1 MRYEKRAER
10 AALLG
15 VLVSSTMLKK
25 VLFWGLGF
33 SCLFAPSALQAQ
45 ITVDPNAGSAYR
57 PDIVAAPNGVPS
69 IDIVT
74 PNGKGLSHN
83 KYDDFNIGN
92 AGVIWNNH
100 AQEVGQSQLGGI
112 MPGNPHLRVTGSAK
126 VILNEVTSSKRSA
139 LHGPG
144 EVFGRPADV
153 IIANPNGIS
162 CDGCGFINTPHAT
175 LTTGV
180 PEIDASGFLKGFE
193 VRGGDIT
200 FGAKGANFF
209 SGQGAVDI
217 VDIVSRTVHFEG
229 AVAGKEIGVTA
240 GTGHFDYASRE
251 MKELTDITGKP
262 EYAIDGSALGA
273 LQADR
278 IKLVAT
284 EKGVGVRMRHDM
296 AANAGQL
303 HLSADGKISL
313 KNVFGHGGVVLKS
326 KSQSVLA
333 KHITSK
339 KHIDIAAHKDVTLE
353 MVGADG
359 HLKIE
364 AQDGLLSISGK
375 ATSGGNMELSSRQT
389 LQVSGLGSGA
399 DMALEAGGDLKLE
412 GIVLAQGN
420 LKAHAGGDIQ
430 AHFLAGG
437 VDMAATGA
445 SGVVVLGTQGDVDL
459 QSSQGAIVAESVYG
473 AGDITLVSHNGLS
486 VSETILSHQN
496 VAIQAQPETN
506 APVHFG
512 QLLAHG
518 KVNIGGGAVDF
529 SSLMTGEKAVLKVG
543 SLDAGTLMTGVVSTG
558 DSGDLILDEKG
569 FLLIT
574 AKEGVKVGQIA
585 SGGNIEIF
593 AGNDIYYDQVIGYG
607 TATLTSVSGGISVE
621 NVLSAKG
628 DVRLTAPTLDLS
640 NNRSHIY
647 TPQTLYLIADHIDV
661 SGSELTYGGL
671 DFNSTNALEIHNA
684 RLQAVTDEGGTGDIL
699 FVAPGV
705 MVDEGSSVLAARD
718 FVIKTGEL
726 GNSGQLAAG
735 QDLVF
740 SVTGNVTNSKTGLI
754 YVKGNGALQ
763 VDGDFLND
771 FGAIMAEGDL
781 FFTNAAGSGKSLSL
795 VNKAG
800 FIQAGGNLN
809 IQTNTLKNEADSTP
823 VITEKTEYSDIS
835 FQRPKDSDQLSDG
848 MLYQD
853 GPNLWGK
860 GHEHQSH
867 TGPFDGHVRIF
878 LDVPLWS
885 SKEET
890 YGTAISSNG
899 TVYKAF
905 TWEFKPVYDQKFV
918 KRYRWNGDRWGGW
931 FGNSNWSHM
940 TEKTVTQGFSHK
952 PTVQGMIQSHGN
964 LIINADN
971 IDNHYSTMR
980 AGGNADIH
988 ANVLTNLGAT
998 AYKKTYL
1005 GCQAYT
1011 DSCYGYKADGS
1022 RDVSLD
1028 IANGKDRQIGSE
1040 ALESVP
1046 GLVQAGGTLNLV
1058 VDQLNNTA
1066 AEGSITG
1073 DAHFEAKTVEG
1084 NPLEDLSGLTGAGA
1098 LFTPK
1103 VDLNNAGE
1111 LSEGLPLPKPQSGGV
1126 GGTLPNQNFLY
1137 ETRAEFLDVGKFYG
1151 SAYYLNRIGYNPD
1164 REIFFL
1170 GDAYFEKELI
1180 EKQMRDLVGQ
1190 GLGKG
1195 SFIPGSD
1202 AIEQVKT
1209 LLDVGAE
1216 YAKAHNLPFGEALSE
1231 EQLASLE
1238 APMVIYVHQQVKGMD
1253 VYAPVLY
1260 IPEKDRSSFV
1270 SAGALIMGDDVNITS
1285 QNTSNSTI
1293 TNSGRIAANHQLHVH
1308 GGDILSQGGH
1318 FAAGGDAVL
1327 VAEKNIRLDAGR
1339 TTVDGVETVLNTE
1352 ALSAGG
1358 NVSVIAKQDI
1368 TASGVGITTGG
1379 DLAMA
1384 TEQGNLTIGSAET
1397 HYHDEQGDATMH
1409 HKSEVNSGGSTT
1421 LASGKDLNILGSD
1434 VQTKDNLSL
1443 QAEGNVS
1450 IDATRNSMDNHTRDG
1465 QTSHVTLHNG
1475 SHLSSGKD
1483 TTVISG
1489 QDIHMAASDIDAKG
1503 NVGLGAKGEIT
1514 IGVRNDEM
1522 EYHLRAKN
1530 TKVDMQASHA
1540 VGSSIKSGGD
1550 TTVIAGQDGKAH
1562 DLTITGSSIAAE
1574 GKVGLKASNDI
1585 LITNAED
1592 SLHYEM
1598 SYHKEGG
1605 VFSSSKS
1612 EHNKVDA
1619 TEVSGS
1625 LITGGKGIT
1634 IDSGNN
1640 TEVVASTLVAGKAEE
1655 TSREKAP
1662 GEQKQADITI
1672 HSGGKIVIK
1681 GAQEHL
1687 DQQAQSSSSGF
1698 LHEESSDTSQSH
1710 STTVSSILGATGN
1723 IVLDAQ
1729 GEAKIS
1735 ASHLL
1740 SGQDIN
1746 VSGESVTIDGM
1757 TDHHKSHSETH
1768 ETGFGVGSGKGF
1780 VSIYGSEGKTEN
1792 EESFEHQGSSLNA
1805 DGTINITA
1813 KKKDVT
1819 IVGSDLAGEN
1829 INLSAAHDVNVL
1841 VGHNSHKSNSQE
1853 EREGF
1858 GFQFEKSKSGASVGV
1873 GIASAKD
1880 TGDQW
1885 ETTSTQSHITAR
1897 QDVQITADNDVN
1909 LQATNVT
1916 ADRDVNIDAGNN
1928 ITLSESH
1935 DTSNAKEKHEKSF
1948 AGVTASADIGV
1959 LGTVQGL
1966 KDAADHMNNKDGNNT
1981 VLNGILTGMKISHLY
1996 SKGKTFVN
2004 WLTGN
2009 TGEKGNI
2016 TKGLSSPL
2024 GGLGGSTKDALANM
2038 AGASGSVTVGFKTEK
2053 TEASSQVSTAVTD
2066 SIEGGRA
2073 VNMQAHKGSIHGVG
2087 ADIIAGTNP
2096 IYVLENDAQSG
2107 KITMEAGKDIT
2118 FESAQNTQS
2127 TQNSSES
2134 SSMSVGTG
2142 YGTGGAGATGSASF
2156 SQGEGSSEEVQHK
2169 NSHIIGSGTVHT
2181 TSGANTILAGAV
2193 VSGERV
2199 EMEVGGSF
2207 AITGRSDTGQT
2218 SSKQNSVSV
2227 GFGAGQTGGGGSM
2240 SASFQKDK
2248 SSSDYH
2254 SVVEQSGIKAGDGG
2268 FKINVKDKTTLTGG
2282 LISSIASADKN
2293 SLTTG
2298 SISTSDISNSAH
2310 AKASSHGFSISGND
2324 TIKNIAKNVLNH
2336 GKAKDGAEGETKSAI
2351 SDGTIILTDT
2361 TGQGAMGQDA
2371 GQIIGSLNRNTAAAH
2386 QAVGQLN
2393 VAPLEDILRNRLG
2406 IRNKWVDE
2414 WFDIWDGV
2422 RKMAFYVDHPV
2433 GEVAHDENGNVL
2445 YLTDEN
2451 GEYIKGSDGKYI
2463 TLYHFL
2469 KPEEEKHLQKGPN
2482 GAVYMFYNGIFNS
2495 PDEAAGNA
2503 VQLAVNK
2510 NGPLYFTYF
2519 PQADDVL
2526 VELGVAVYQKFWEGN
2541 TWGLSNSTKKFQD
2554 FIYRYG
2560 NDNAIVSAHSRG
2572 SLTVGNGM
2580 RDFEKHGIH
2589 GIAEKTDIYLFGP
2602 ADNSQSIANALYYVS
2617 DGKKD
2622 HIYLQ
2627 NHIFDP
2633 IGTEIGH
2640 NPPTAYKVPL
2650 KFPYVLF
2657 PPAIPMKE
2665 QVGAL
2670 RGFKPSTHNCYA
2682 DAGDACE
2689 RNYGT
2694 NHNAKIYAPRA
2705 ILDNLGLG
2713 YLWRKK

>member
-25 VLFWGLGF
+25 VLFGGLGF
-33 SCLFAPSALQAQ
+33 SCLLAPSALQAQ
-45 ITVDPNAGSAYR
+45 IAVDPNANAAHR

-83 KYDDFNIGN
+83 KYYDFNIGN
-92 AGVIWNNH
+92 PGVIWNNH

-112 MPGNPHLRVTGSAK
+112 MPGNPHLRFTGSAK

-144 EVFGRPADV
+144 EVFGSPADV

-200 FGAKGANFF
+200 LGTKGANFF
-209 SGQGAVDI
+209 SGKGAVDI

-229 AVAGKEIGVTA
+229 AVAGREIGVTA

-273 LQADR
+273 LQADQ

-353 MVGADG
+353 TVGADG

-364 AQDGLLSISGK
+364 AQDGLLSIAGK

-399 DMALEAGGDLKLE
+399 DMALESGRDLKLE

-445 SGVVVLGTQGDVDL
+445 AGVVVLGTQGDVDL

-486 VSETILSHQN
+486 VSQTILSHQN
-496 VAIQAQPETN
+496 VAIQAQPATN

-512 QLLAHG
+512 QLLAYG
-518 KVNIGGGAVDF
+518 KANIEGGAVDF
-529 SSLMTGEKAVLKVG
+529 SSLMTGEEAVLKVG

-558 DSGDLILDEKG
+558 GSGDLVLDEKG

-574 AKEGVKVGQIA
+574 AKEGAKVGQIA
-585 SGGNIEIF
+585 SGGNVEIF

-607 TATLTSVSGGISVE
+607 NATLTSVSGEISVE
-621 NVLSAKG
+621 NVLSAEG
-628 DVRLTAPTLDLS
+628 DMRLTANTLDLS

-661 SGSELTYGGL
+661 SESELAYGGL
-671 DFNSTNALEIHNA
+671 DFQSTNALEIHHA
-684 RLQAVTDEGGTGDIL
+684 RLHAVTDQGGTGDIL
-699 FVAPGV
+699 FVAPSV
-705 MVDEGSSVLAARD
+705 MVDQVTSVLAARD

-726 GNSGQLAAG
+726 HNSGQLAAG
-735 QDLVF
+735 QNLVF
-740 SVTGNVTNSKTGLI
+740 SVTGDVTNSKTGLI

-763 VDGDFLND
+763 VDGALLND
-771 FGAIMAEGDL
+771 AGAVMAEGDL
-781 FFTNAAGSGKSLSL
+781 SFTNAAGTGKSLSL

-800 FIQAGGNLN
+800 LIQGGGNLL
-809 IQTNTLKNEADSTP
+809 IQTKTLQNEADSTP
-823 VITEKTEYSDIS
+823 VITEKKEYSDIS
-835 FQRPKDSDQLSDG
+835 FEKPDKYNFLDG
-848 MLYQD
+848 RDLYHD
-853 GPNLWGK
+853 TRSNSWGK
-860 GHEHQSH
+860 GKLSKW
-867 TGPFDGHVRIF
+867 PALKDKKNFIF
-878 LDVPLWS
+878 EQQVWA
-885 SKEET
+885 SKEEI
-890 YGTAISSNG
+890 YGTAISSDG

-905 TWEFKPVYDQKFV
+905 TWEYNDNRKGIEQYS
-918 KRYRWNGDRWGGW
+918 WNGSRQKGGW
-931 FGNSNWSHM
+931 LGSINENWSHM

-952 PTVQGMIQSHGN
+952 PTVQGVIQSSGN
-964 LIINADN
+964 LIINADT
-971 IDNHYSTMR
+971 IDNHYSSMR

-998 AYKKTYL
+998 AYKNTYL
-1005 GCQAYT
+1005 GCQANT

-1073 DAHFEAKTVEG
+1073 DAHFKAQAVEG
-1084 NPLEDLSGLTGAGA
+1084 NPLESLSGLTGAGA

-1111 LSEGLPLPKPQSGGV
+1111 LAEGLPLPKPQSGGV
-1126 GGTLPNQNFLY
+1126 GGTLPNQNFIY

-1202 AIEQVKT
+1202 AIEQVKS
-1209 LLDVGAE
+1209 LLDVGAD

-1238 APMVIYVHQQVKGMD
+1238 APMVIYVRQQVKGMD

-1270 SAGALIMGDDVNITS
+1270 SAGALIMGNDVNITS
-1285 QNTSNSTI
+1285 QNTSTSTI
-1293 TNSGRIAANHQLHVH
+1293 INSGRIAANHQLHVH

-1327 VAEKNIRLDAGR
+1327 LAEKNIRLDAGR

-1358 NVSVIAKQDI
+1358 NATVIAKQDI
-1368 TASGVGITTGG
+1368 TASGVKVTTGD
-1379 DLAMA
+1379 DLAMV
-1384 TEQGNLTIGSAET
+1384 TEEGNLTIGAAET
-1397 HYHDEQGDATMH
+1397 HHHSEHSDATMH
-1409 HKSEVNSGGSTT
+1409 QQSEVNSGGSTT
-1421 LASGKDLNILGSD
+1421 LVSGKDLNILGSE
-1434 VQTKDNLSL
+1434 VQAQDNLFL
-1443 QAEGNVS
+1443 QAKENVS
-1450 IDATRNSMDNHTRDG
+1450 IDATRNSANSQRGD
-1465 QTSHVTLHNG
+1465 QTSHVAVHNG

-1483 TTVISG
+1483 TTVLSG
-1489 QDIHMAASDIDAKG
+1489 KDIHFSASDMDVKG
-1503 NVGLGAKGEIT
+1503 NVALGAQGDIT
-1514 IGVRNDEM
+1514 IDTKSDEM
-1522 EYHLRAKN
+1522 EYHLQNKN
-1530 TKVDMQASHA
+1530 LKVDMQASRA
-1540 VGSSIKSGGD
+1540 VGSSINTGGD
-1550 TTVIAGQDGKAH
+1550 ITAIAGQDGKPH
-1562 DLTITGSSIAAE
+1562 DLTITGSSVTAD
-1574 GKVGLKASNDI
+1574 GKVGLKASHDI
-1585 LITNAED
+1585 LINNAEN
-1592 SLHYEM
+1592 SLQYEM

-1605 VFSSSKS
+1605 AFSSSKS
-1612 EHNKVDA
+1612 QHNKTDA
-1619 TEVSGS
+1619 TQVSGS
-1625 LITGGKGIT
+1625 LISGGKGVA

-1640 TEVVASTLVAGKAEE
+1640 TKVVASILTAGKIGE
-1655 TSREKAP
+1655 TSGAKTPEDQAK
-1662 GEQKQADITI
+1662 ADITI
-1672 HSGGKIVIK
+1672 HSGGNILIK
-1681 GAQEHL
+1681 GAQEKY
-1687 DQQAQSSSSGF
+1687 DQQAQSSESGF
-1698 LHEESSDTSQSH
+1698 LSSKSSDTSQSH
-1710 STTVSSILGATGN
+1710 TTTVSSILGATGN
-1723 IVLDAQ
+1723 IITQSDK
-1729 GEAKIS
+1729 ETTIT
-1735 ASHLL
+1735 ASHMIANEDIHMA
-1740 SGQDIN
+1740 GQ
-1746 VSGESVTIDGM
+1746 SVTIDGM
-1757 TDHHKSHSETH
+1757 TDHHSSHSETH

-1780 VSIYGSEGKTEN
+1780 VSIYGSEGKVQN
-1792 EESFEHQGSSLNA
+1792 EESFEHQGSSLN
-1805 DGTINITA
+1805 GKNITITA
-1813 KKKDVT
+1813 EKEDVNV
-1819 IVGSDLAGEN
+1819 VGSDFTAEEN
-1829 INLSAAHDVNVL
+1829 INVSAVHNVNVL
-1841 VGHNSHKSNSQE
+1841 PGHNSYSTSSKE
-1853 EREGF
+1853 ERTGF

-1873 GIASAKD
+1873 GVESNKD

-1885 ETTSTQSHITAR
+1885 EKTNTPSNFHVGNDANFN
-1897 QDVQITADNDVN
+1897 AGNDVN
-1909 LQATNVT
+1909 FQAANVS
-1916 ADRDVNIDAGNN
+1916 ANRDVNIDAGNN
-1928 ITLSESH
+1928 ITLSESY
-1935 DTSNAKEKHEKSF
+1935 DTSNAQEKHEKFF
-1948 AGVTASADIGV
+1948 AGVTTSVDIGV

-1966 KDAADHMNNKDGNNT
+1966 KDSADRMNNKDGNNT
-1981 VLNGILTGMKISHLY
+1981 VMNGLLTGMKINHLFT
-1996 SKGKTFVN
+1996 KGREFVD
-2004 WLTGN
+2004 WLSGN
-2009 TGEKGNI
+2009 TGERGNI
-2016 TKGLSSPL
+2016 TKGLSSGL
-2024 GGLGGSTKDALANM
+2024 GSMGGSTKDVLANM
-2038 AGASGSVTVGFKTEK
+2038 SGASGSVSVGFKSQK
-2053 TEASSQVSTAVTD
+2053 AEASSQDSTAVTTT
-2066 SIEGGRA
+2066 IEGGRSI
-2073 VNMQAHKGSIHGVG
+2073 NMHANKGSIHGIG

-2107 KITMEAGKDIT
+2107 NITMEAGKDII

-2134 SSMSVGTG
+2134 ASMSVGTG

-2169 NSHIIGSGTVHT
+2169 NSHIIGTGTVHT
-2181 TSGANTILAGAV
+2181 TSGANTTLAGAV

-2199 EMEVGGSF
+2199 EMEVGGDF
-2207 AITGRSDTGQT
+2207 AITSRSDTGQT

-2268 FKINVKDKTTLTGG
+2268 FNIIVKDKTTLTGG
-2282 LISSIASADKN
+2282 IIESTAPADKN

-2298 SISTSDISNSAH
+2298 SISTSDIANSAH
-2310 AKASSHGFSISGND
+2310 ATASSHGFSLSGND
-2324 TIKNIAKNVLNH
+2324 TIKNITKNVLNH
-2336 GKAKDGAEGETKSAI
+2336 GKAKDSEEGYTKSAI
-2351 SDGTIILTDT
+2351 SDGTIILT
-2361 TGQGAMGQDA
+2361 GESNQRAMGQDA
-2371 GQIIGSLNRNTAAAH
+2371 GQIIGSLNRNTATAH
-2386 QAVGQLN
+2386 QAV
-2393 VAPLEDILRNRLG
+2393 APIDATPLEGAVHNRLDM
-2406 IRNKWVDE
+2406 INDLSDE
-2414 WFDIWDGV
+2414 GFGYWD
-2422 RKMAFYVDHPV
+2422 KIYKIAYATKHPE

-2445 YLTDEN
+2445 YATDKN
-2451 GEYIKGSDGKYI
+2451 GNYIKDS
-2463 TLYHFL
+2463 
-2469 KPEEEKHLQKGPN
+2469 
-2482 GAVYMFYNGIFNS
+2482 
-2495 PDEAAGNA
+2495 
-2503 VQLAVNK
+2503 
-2510 NGPLYFTYF
+2510 
-2519 PQADDVL
+2519 
-2526 VELGVAVYQKFWEGN
+2526 
-2541 TWGLSNSTKKFQD
+2541 
-2554 FIYRYG
+2554 YG
-2560 NDNAIVSAHSRG
+2560 R
-2572 SLTVGNGM
+2572 
-2580 RDFEKHGIH
+2580 
-2589 GIAEKTDIYLFGP
+2589 
-2602 ADNSQSIANALYYVS
+2602 
-2617 DGKKD
+2617 
-2622 HIYLQ
+2622 
-2627 NHIFDP
+2627 
-2633 IGTEIGH
+2633 
-2640 NPPTAYKVPL
+2640 
-2650 KFPYVLF
+2650 
-2657 PPAIPMKE
+2657 
-2665 QVGAL
+2665 
-2670 RGFKPSTHNCYA
+2670 
-2682 DAGDACE
+2682 
-2689 RNYGT
+2689 
-2694 NHNAKIYAPRA
+2694 
-2705 ILDNLGLG
+2705 
-2713 YLWRKK
+2713 

>member
-1 MRYEKRAER
+1 MRYEKRAKR

-25 VLFWGLGF
+25 VLFGGLGF
-33 SCLFAPSALQAQ
+33 SCLLAPSALQAQ
-45 ITVDPNAGSAYR
+45 ITVDPNANAAHR

-83 KYDDFNIGN
+83 KYNDFNIGN
-92 AGVIWNNH
+92 PGVIWNNH

-112 MPGNPHLRVTGSAK
+112 MPGNPHLRFTGSAK

-144 EVFGRPADV
+144 EVFGSPADV

-229 AVAGKEIGVTA
+229 AVAGREIGVTA

-273 LQADR
+273 LQADQ

-326 KSQSVLA
+326 KSQSILA

-353 MVGADG
+353 TVGADG

-364 AQDGLLSISGK
+364 AQDGLLSIAGK

-389 LQVSGLGSGA
+389 LQVSGLGAGA
-399 DMALEAGGDLKLE
+399 DMALESGGNLKLE

-445 SGVVVLGTQGDVDL
+445 AGVVVLGTQGDVDL

-486 VSETILSHQN
+486 VSQTILSHQN
-496 VAIQAQPETN
+496 VAIQAQPATN

-512 QLLAHG
+512 QLLAYG
-518 KVNIGGGAVDF
+518 KANIEGGAVDF
-529 SSLMTGEKAVLKVG
+529 SSLMTGEEAVLKVG

-558 DSGDLILDEKG
+558 GSGDLVLDEKG

-574 AKEGVKVGQIA
+574 AKEGMNVGQIA

-593 AGNDIYYDQVIGYG
+593 AGNDIYYDQVMSYG
-607 TATLTSVSGGISVE
+607 SATLTSVSGEISVE
-621 NVLSAKG
+621 NVLSAEG
-628 DVRLTAPTLDLS
+628 DVRLTANTLDLS

-661 SGSELTYGGL
+661 SDSKLTYGGL
-671 DFNSTNALEIHNA
+671 DFQSTNALDIHNA
-684 RLQAVTDEGGTGDIL
+684 RLQAVRDGGGTGDIL
-699 FVAPGV
+699 FIAPSV
-705 MVDEGSSVLAARD
+705 MVDETTSVLAARD

-726 GNSGQLAAG
+726 GNSGQLASG

-740 SVTGNVTNSKTGLI
+740 SVTGNVTNNKTGLI

-763 VDGDFLND
+763 VDGALLND
-771 FGAIMAEGDL
+771 FGTIMAEGDL
-781 FFTNAAGSGKSLSL
+781 SFTNAAGSGKSLSL

-835 FQRPKDSDQLSDG
+835 FQKPDKYNFLDG
-848 MLYQD
+848 RDLYHD
-853 GPNLWGK
+853 TRSNSWGK
-860 GHEHQSH
+860 GKLSKWPA
-867 TGPFDGHVRIF
+867 GKKKKNFIF
-878 LDVPLWS
+878 EQQVWA
-885 SKEET
+885 SKEEI
-890 YGTAISSNG
+890 YGTAISSDG

-905 TWEFKPVYDQKFV
+905 TWEYNDNRKGIEQYS
-918 KRYRWNGDRWGGW
+918 WNGSRQKGGW
-931 FGNSNWSHM
+931 LGAINENWSHM

-952 PTVQGMIQSHGN
+952 PTVSGVIQSSGN
-964 LIINADN
+964 LIINADT
-971 IDNHYSTMR
+971 IDNHYSSMR

-988 ANVLTNLGAT
+988 ANVLTNLGVT
-998 AYKKTYL
+998 AYKNIYL

-1073 DAHFEAKTVEG
+1073 DAHFKAQAVEG
-1084 NPLEDLSGLTGAGA
+1084 NPLESLSGLTGVDA

-1103 VDLNNAGE
+1103 VDLNNTGE

-1126 GGTLPNQNFLY
+1126 GGTLPNQNFIY

-1238 APMVIYVHQQVKGMD
+1238 APMVIYVRQQVKGMD

-1260 IPEKDRSSFV
+1260 IPEKDRASFV

-1358 NVSVIAKQDI
+1358 NATVIAKQDI

-1421 LASGKDLNILGSD
+1421 LSSGKDLNILGSD
-1434 VQTKDNLSL
+1434 VQAKDKLLL

-1450 IDATRNSMDNHTRDG
+1450 IDATRNSMDNQNG
-1465 QTSHVTLHNG
+1465 SETSHVALHNG
-1475 SHLSSGKD
+1475 SHLSSGKE
-1483 TTVISG
+1483 TTVLSG
-1489 QDIHMAASDIDAKG
+1489 KDIHMAASDIDAKG
-1503 NVGLGAKGEIT
+1503 NVALGAQGEVT
-1514 IGVRNDEM
+1514 IGVRNDEV
-1522 EYHLRAKN
+1522 EYHLRTKN

-1550 TTVIAGQDGKAH
+1550 TTV
-1562 DLTITGSSIAAE
+1562 
-1574 GKVGLKASNDI
+1574 
-1585 LITNAED
+1585 
-1592 SLHYEM
+1592 
-1598 SYHKEGG
+1598 
-1605 VFSSSKS
+1605 
-1612 EHNKVDA
+1612 
-1619 TEVSGS
+1619 
-1625 LITGGKGIT
+1625 
-1634 IDSGNN
+1634 
-1640 TEVVASTLVAGKAEE
+1640 
-1655 TSREKAP
+1655 
-1662 GEQKQADITI
+1662 
-1672 HSGGKIVIK
+1672 
-1681 GAQEHL
+1681 
-1687 DQQAQSSSSGF
+1687 
-1698 LHEESSDTSQSH
+1698 
-1710 STTVSSILGATGN
+1710 
-1723 IVLDAQ
+1723 
-1729 GEAKIS
+1729 
-1735 ASHLL
+1735 
-1740 SGQDIN
+1740 
-1746 VSGESVTIDGM
+1746 
-1757 TDHHKSHSETH
+1757 
-1768 ETGFGVGSGKGF
+1768 
-1780 VSIYGSEGKTEN
+1780 
-1792 EESFEHQGSSLNA
+1792 
-1805 DGTINITA
+1805 
-1813 KKKDVT
+1813 
-1819 IVGSDLAGEN
+1819 
-1829 INLSAAHDVNVL
+1829 
-1841 VGHNSHKSNSQE
+1841 
-1853 EREGF
+1853 
-1858 GFQFEKSKSGASVGV
+1858 
-1873 GIASAKD
+1873 
-1880 TGDQW
+1880 
-1885 ETTSTQSHITAR
+1885 
-1897 QDVQITADNDVN
+1897 
-1909 LQATNVT
+1909 
-1916 ADRDVNIDAGNN
+1916 
-1928 ITLSESH
+1928 
-1935 DTSNAKEKHEKSF
+1935 
-1948 AGVTASADIGV
+1948 
-1959 LGTVQGL
+1959 
-1966 KDAADHMNNKDGNNT
+1966 
-1981 VLNGILTGMKISHLY
+1981 
-1996 SKGKTFVN
+1996 
-2004 WLTGN
+2004 
-2009 TGEKGNI
+2009 
-2016 TKGLSSPL
+2016 
-2024 GGLGGSTKDALANM
+2024 
-2038 AGASGSVTVGFKTEK
+2038 
-2053 TEASSQVSTAVTD
+2053 
-2066 SIEGGRA
+2066 
-2073 VNMQAHKGSIHGVG
+2073 
-2087 ADIIAGTNP
+2087 
-2096 IYVLENDAQSG
+2096 
-2107 KITMEAGKDIT
+2107 
-2118 FESAQNTQS
+2118 
-2127 TQNSSES
+2127 
-2134 SSMSVGTG
+2134 
-2142 YGTGGAGATGSASF
+2142 
-2156 SQGEGSSEEVQHK
+2156 
-2169 NSHIIGSGTVHT
+2169 
-2181 TSGANTILAGAV
+2181 
-2193 VSGERV
+2193 
-2199 EMEVGGSF
+2199 
-2207 AITGRSDTGQT
+2207 
-2218 SSKQNSVSV
+2218 
-2227 GFGAGQTGGGGSM
+2227 
-2240 SASFQKDK
+2240 
-2248 SSSDYH
+2248 
-2254 SVVEQSGIKAGDGG
+2254 
-2268 FKINVKDKTTLTGG
+2268 
-2282 LISSIASADKN
+2282 
-2293 SLTTG
+2293 
-2298 SISTSDISNSAH
+2298 
-2310 AKASSHGFSISGND
+2310 
-2324 TIKNIAKNVLNH
+2324 
-2336 GKAKDGAEGETKSAI
+2336 
-2351 SDGTIILTDT
+2351 
-2361 TGQGAMGQDA
+2361 
-2371 GQIIGSLNRNTAAAH
+2371 
-2386 QAVGQLN
+2386 
-2393 VAPLEDILRNRLG
+2393 
-2406 IRNKWVDE
+2406 
-2414 WFDIWDGV
+2414 
-2422 RKMAFYVDHPV
+2422 
-2433 GEVAHDENGNVL
+2433 
-2445 YLTDEN
+2445 
-2451 GEYIKGSDGKYI
+2451 
-2463 TLYHFL
+2463 
-2469 KPEEEKHLQKGPN
+2469 
-2482 GAVYMFYNGIFNS
+2482 
-2495 PDEAAGNA
+2495 
-2503 VQLAVNK
+2503 
-2510 NGPLYFTYF
+2510 
-2519 PQADDVL
+2519 
-2526 VELGVAVYQKFWEGN
+2526 
-2541 TWGLSNSTKKFQD
+2541 
-2554 FIYRYG
+2554 
-2560 NDNAIVSAHSRG
+2560 
-2572 SLTVGNGM
+2572 
-2580 RDFEKHGIH
+2580 
-2589 GIAEKTDIYLFGP
+2589 
-2602 ADNSQSIANALYYVS
+2602 
-2617 DGKKD
+2617 
-2622 HIYLQ
+2622 
-2627 NHIFDP
+2627 
-2633 IGTEIGH
+2633 
-2640 NPPTAYKVPL
+2640 
-2650 KFPYVLF
+2650 
-2657 PPAIPMKE
+2657 
-2665 QVGAL
+2665 
-2670 RGFKPSTHNCYA
+2670 
-2682 DAGDACE
+2682 
-2689 RNYGT
+2689 
-2694 NHNAKIYAPRA
+2694 
-2705 ILDNLGLG
+2705 
-2713 YLWRKK
+2713 

>member
-25 VLFWGLGF
+25 VLFGGLGF
-33 SCLFAPSALQAQ
+33 SCLFASSALQAQ
-45 ITVDPNAGSAYR
+45 ITVDPNANAAHR

-83 KYDDFNIGN
+83 KYYDFNIGN

-112 MPGNPHLRVTGSAK
+112 MPGNPHLRLTGSAK

-144 EVFGRPADV
+144 EVFGSPADV

-229 AVAGKEIGVTA
+229 AVAGREIGVTA

-273 LQADR
+273 LQADQ

-353 MVGADG
+353 TVGADG

-364 AQDGLLSISGK
+364 AQDGLLSIAGK
-375 ATSGGNMELSSRQT
+375 ATSGGDMELSSRQT

-399 DMALEAGGDLKLE
+399 DMALESGGDLKLE

-445 SGVVVLGTQGDVDL
+445 AGVIVLGTQGDVDL

-473 AGDITLVSHNGLS
+473 AGDIALVSHNGLS
-486 VSETILSHQN
+486 VSQTILSHQN
-496 VAIQAQPETN
+496 VAIQAQPATN

-512 QLLAHG
+512 QLLAYG
-518 KVNIGGGAVDF
+518 KANIEGGAVDF
-529 SSLMTGEKAVLKVG
+529 SSLMTGEEAVLKVG

-558 DSGDLILDEKG
+558 GSGDLVLDEKG

-607 TATLTSVSGGISVE
+607 NATLTSVSGEISVE
-621 NVLSAKG
+621 NVLSAEG
-628 DVRLTAPTLDLS
+628 DVRLTANTLDLS

-661 SGSELTYGGL
+661 SDSKLTYGGL
-671 DFNSTNALEIHNA
+671 DFNSTNALDIHNA
-684 RLQAVTDEGGTGDIL
+684 RLQAVRDGGGTGDIL
-699 FVAPGV
+699 FVAPSV
-705 MVDEGSSVLAARD
+705 MVDKASSVLAARD

-726 GNSGQLAAG
+726 GNSGQLASG

-740 SVTGNVTNSKTGLI
+740 SVTGNVTNNKTGLI

-763 VDGDFLND
+763 VDGALLND
-771 FGAIMAEGDL
+771 FGTIMAEGDL
-781 FFTNAAGSGKSLSL
+781 SFTNAAGSGKSLSL

-835 FQRPKDSDQLSDG
+835 FQRPKGSDQLSDG
-848 MLYQD
+848 MLYHD
-853 GPNLWGK
+853 AKIGLWGQ
-860 GHEHQSH
+860 GHEHQDDN
-867 TGPFDGHVRIF
+867 GVWKGHLYIY
-878 LDVPLWS
+878 LDNPLWN

-890 YGTAISSNG
+890 YGTAISSDG

-905 TWEFKPVYDQKFV
+905 TWKYIDERNSVEQ
-918 KRYRWNGDRWGGW
+918 YRWNGSRRKAGGGW
-931 FGNSNWSHM
+931 SINENWSHM
-940 TEKTVTQGFSHK
+940 IEKTVTQAFSHK
-952 PTVQGMIQSHGN
+952 PTVSGVIQSSGN
-964 LIINADN
+964 LIINADT
-971 IDNHYSTMR
+971 IDNHYSSMR

-998 AYKKTYL
+998 AYKKTYM
-1005 GCQAYT
+1005 GCNANIQDGY
-1011 DSCYGYKADGS
+1011 CYGYKADGS

-1073 DAHFEAKTVEG
+1073 DAHFKAQAVEG
-1084 NPLEDLSGLTGAGA
+1084 NPLESLSGLTGAGA

-1126 GGTLPNQNFLY
+1126 GGTLPNQNFIY

-1238 APMVIYVHQQVKGMD
+1238 APMVIYVRQQVKGMD

-1260 IPEKDRSSFV
+1260 IPEKDRASFV

-1308 GGDILSQGGH
+1308 GGDIFSQGGH

-1358 NVSVIAKQDI
+1358 NATVIAKQDI

-1421 LASGKDLNILGSD
+1421 LSSGKDLNILGSD
-1434 VQTKDNLSL
+1434 VQTTDKLLL
-1443 QAEGNVS
+1443 QAERNV
-1450 IDATRNSMDNHTRDG
+1450 
-1465 QTSHVTLHNG
+1465 
-1475 SHLSSGKD
+1475 
-1483 TTVISG
+1483 
-1489 QDIHMAASDIDAKG
+1489 
-1503 NVGLGAKGEIT
+1503 
-1514 IGVRNDEM
+1514 
-1522 EYHLRAKN
+1522 
-1530 TKVDMQASHA
+1530 
-1540 VGSSIKSGGD
+1540 
-1550 TTVIAGQDGKAH
+1550 
-1562 DLTITGSSIAAE
+1562 
-1574 GKVGLKASNDI
+1574 
-1585 LITNAED
+1585 
-1592 SLHYEM
+1592 
-1598 SYHKEGG
+1598 
-1605 VFSSSKS
+1605 
-1612 EHNKVDA
+1612 
-1619 TEVSGS
+1619 
-1625 LITGGKGIT
+1625 
-1634 IDSGNN
+1634 
-1640 TEVVASTLVAGKAEE
+1640 
-1655 TSREKAP
+1655 
-1662 GEQKQADITI
+1662 
-1672 HSGGKIVIK
+1672 
-1681 GAQEHL
+1681 
-1687 DQQAQSSSSGF
+1687 
-1698 LHEESSDTSQSH
+1698 
-1710 STTVSSILGATGN
+1710 
-1723 IVLDAQ
+1723 
-1729 GEAKIS
+1729 
-1735 ASHLL
+1735 
-1740 SGQDIN
+1740 
-1746 VSGESVTIDGM
+1746 
-1757 TDHHKSHSETH
+1757 
-1768 ETGFGVGSGKGF
+1768 
-1780 VSIYGSEGKTEN
+1780 
-1792 EESFEHQGSSLNA
+1792 
-1805 DGTINITA
+1805 
-1813 KKKDVT
+1813 
-1819 IVGSDLAGEN
+1819 
-1829 INLSAAHDVNVL
+1829 
-1841 VGHNSHKSNSQE
+1841 
-1853 EREGF
+1853 
-1858 GFQFEKSKSGASVGV
+1858 
-1873 GIASAKD
+1873 
-1880 TGDQW
+1880 
-1885 ETTSTQSHITAR
+1885 
-1897 QDVQITADNDVN
+1897 
-1909 LQATNVT
+1909 
-1916 ADRDVNIDAGNN
+1916 
-1928 ITLSESH
+1928 
-1935 DTSNAKEKHEKSF
+1935 
-1948 AGVTASADIGV
+1948 
-1959 LGTVQGL
+1959 
-1966 KDAADHMNNKDGNNT
+1966 
-1981 VLNGILTGMKISHLY
+1981 
-1996 SKGKTFVN
+1996 
-2004 WLTGN
+2004 
-2009 TGEKGNI
+2009 
-2016 TKGLSSPL
+2016 
-2024 GGLGGSTKDALANM
+2024 
-2038 AGASGSVTVGFKTEK
+2038 
-2053 TEASSQVSTAVTD
+2053 
-2066 SIEGGRA
+2066 
-2073 VNMQAHKGSIHGVG
+2073 
-2087 ADIIAGTNP
+2087 
-2096 IYVLENDAQSG
+2096 
-2107 KITMEAGKDIT
+2107 
-2118 FESAQNTQS
+2118 
-2127 TQNSSES
+2127 
-2134 SSMSVGTG
+2134 
-2142 YGTGGAGATGSASF
+2142 
-2156 SQGEGSSEEVQHK
+2156 
-2169 NSHIIGSGTVHT
+2169 
-2181 TSGANTILAGAV
+2181 
-2193 VSGERV
+2193 
-2199 EMEVGGSF
+2199 
-2207 AITGRSDTGQT
+2207 
-2218 SSKQNSVSV
+2218 
-2227 GFGAGQTGGGGSM
+2227 
-2240 SASFQKDK
+2240 
-2248 SSSDYH
+2248 
-2254 SVVEQSGIKAGDGG
+2254 
-2268 FKINVKDKTTLTGG
+2268 
-2282 LISSIASADKN
+2282 
-2293 SLTTG
+2293 
-2298 SISTSDISNSAH
+2298 
-2310 AKASSHGFSISGND
+2310 
-2324 TIKNIAKNVLNH
+2324 
-2336 GKAKDGAEGETKSAI
+2336 
-2351 SDGTIILTDT
+2351 
-2361 TGQGAMGQDA
+2361 
-2371 GQIIGSLNRNTAAAH
+2371 
-2386 QAVGQLN
+2386 
-2393 VAPLEDILRNRLG
+2393 
-2406 IRNKWVDE
+2406 
-2414 WFDIWDGV
+2414 
-2422 RKMAFYVDHPV
+2422 
-2433 GEVAHDENGNVL
+2433 
-2445 YLTDEN
+2445 
-2451 GEYIKGSDGKYI
+2451 
-2463 TLYHFL
+2463 
-2469 KPEEEKHLQKGPN
+2469 
-2482 GAVYMFYNGIFNS
+2482 
-2495 PDEAAGNA
+2495 
-2503 VQLAVNK
+2503 
-2510 NGPLYFTYF
+2510 
-2519 PQADDVL
+2519 
-2526 VELGVAVYQKFWEGN
+2526 
-2541 TWGLSNSTKKFQD
+2541 
-2554 FIYRYG
+2554 
-2560 NDNAIVSAHSRG
+2560 
-2572 SLTVGNGM
+2572 
-2580 RDFEKHGIH
+2580 
-2589 GIAEKTDIYLFGP
+2589 
-2602 ADNSQSIANALYYVS
+2602 
-2617 DGKKD
+2617 
-2622 HIYLQ
+2622 
-2627 NHIFDP
+2627 
-2633 IGTEIGH
+2633 
-2640 NPPTAYKVPL
+2640 
-2650 KFPYVLF
+2650 
-2657 PPAIPMKE
+2657 
-2665 QVGAL
+2665 
-2670 RGFKPSTHNCYA
+2670 
-2682 DAGDACE
+2682 
-2689 RNYGT
+2689 
-2694 NHNAKIYAPRA
+2694 
-2705 ILDNLGLG
+2705 
-2713 YLWRKK
+2713 

>member
-1 MRYEKRAER
+1 MRYEKREER

-25 VLFWGLGF
+25 VLFGGLGF

-69 IDIVT
+69 IDIVI

-83 KYDDFNIGN
+83 KYYDFNIGN
-92 AGVIWNNH
+92 PGVIWNNH
-100 AQEVGQSQLGGI
+100 AQEVGQSHLGGI

-229 AVAGKEIGVTA
+229 AVAGREIGVTA

-303 HLSADGKISL
+303 RLSADGKISL

-353 MVGADG
+353 TVGADG

-364 AQDGLLSISGK
+364 AQDGLLSIAGK

-389 LQVSGLGSGA
+389 LKVAGLGSGA
-399 DMALEAGGDLKLE
+399 DMALESVEDLKLE

-420 LKAHAGGDIQ
+420 LKAHAGGDIKAQ
-430 AHFLAGG
+430 LLAGG

-459 QSSQGAIVAESVYG
+459 QSSQGAIVAKSVYG

-486 VSETILSHQN
+486 VTQTILSHQN
-496 VAIQAQPETN
+496 VAIYAQPETN

-518 KVNIGGGAVDF
+518 KANIEGGAVEF
-529 SSLMTGEKAVLKVG
+529 SSLMTGEEAVLKVG

-558 DSGDLILDEKG
+558 GSGDLVLDEKG
-569 FLLIT
+569 FLFIT
-574 AKEGVKVGQIA
+574 AKEGVNVGQIA

-593 AGNDIYYDQVIGYG
+593 AGNDIYYDQVMGYG
-607 TATLTSVSGGISVE
+607 SATLTSVSGEISVE
-621 NVLSAKG
+621 NVLSAEG
-628 DVRLTAPTLDLS
+628 DVRLTANTLDLS

-671 DFNSTNALEIHNA
+671 DFQSTNALEIHNA

-699 FVAPGV
+699 FIAPSV
-705 MVDEGSSVLAARD
+705 MVDETTSVLAARD

-726 GNSGQLAAG
+726 ENSGQLASG

-740 SVTGNVTNSKTGLI
+740 RVTGDVTNSKTGLI
-754 YVKGNGALQ
+754 YVQGNGALQ
-763 VDGDFLND
+763 VDGAVLND
-771 FGAIMAEGDL
+771 FGAIMTEGDL
-781 FFTNAAGSGKSLSL
+781 SFTNADGSGKSLSL

-835 FQRPKDSDQLSDG
+835 FEKPKGSDQLSDG

-853 GPNLWGK
+853 AKVGLWGQGHEYQYDNGVWK
-860 GHEHQSH
+860 GHLY
-867 TGPFDGHVRIF
+867 IY
-878 LDVPLWS
+878 LDNPLWN

-890 YGTAISSNG
+890 YGTAISSDG

-905 TWEFKPVYDQKFV
+905 TWKYIDERNSVEQYS
-918 KRYRWNGDRWGGW
+918 WNGSRRKEGW
-931 FGNSNWSHM
+931 FWSINEHWSHM

-952 PTVQGMIQSHGN
+952 PTVSGMIQSSGN
-964 LIINADN
+964 LIINADTIEN
-971 IDNHYSTMR
+971 NYSIMR

-988 ANVLTNLGAT
+988 AGVLTNLGAT
-998 AYKKTYL
+998 AYKKTFM
-1005 GCQAYT
+1005 GCNANTDAY
-1011 DSCYGYKADGS
+1011 CYGYKADGS

-1028 IANGKDRQIGSE
+1028 IANGTFRHIRSE

-1058 VDQLNNTA
+1058 VDQLHNTA

-1073 DAHFEAKTVEG
+1073 DTHFEAKTVEG
-1084 NPLEDLSGLTGAGA
+1084 NPLESLSGLTGAGA

-1103 VDLNNAGE
+1103 VDLHNAGE
-1111 LSEGLPLPKPQSGGV
+1111 LAEGLPLPKPQSGGV
-1126 GGTLPNQNFLY
+1126 GGTLPNQNFIY

-1151 SAYYLNRIGYNPD
+1151 SAYFLNRIGYNPD

-1170 GDAYFEKELI
+1170 GDAYFEKQLI

-1209 LLDVGAE
+1209 LLDVGAD

-1238 APMVIYVHQQVKGMD
+1238 APMVIYVRQQVKGMD

-1260 IPEKDRSSFV
+1260 IPEKERASFV

-1285 QNTSNSTI
+1285 QNTSTSTI
-1293 TNSGRIAANHQLHVH
+1293 TNSGRISAIHNLSVQS
-1308 GGDILSQGGH
+1308 GDILSQGGH
-1318 FAAGGDAVL
+1318 FAAGNDAVL
-1327 VAEKNIRLDAGR
+1327 LAEKNIRLDAGR
-1339 TTVDGVETVLNTE
+1339 TSVDGVETVLNTE

-1358 NVSVIAKQDI
+1358 NASVIAKQDI

-1409 HKSEVNSGGSTT
+1409 HKSEVTSGGSTT
-1421 LASGKDLNILGSD
+1421 LVSGKDLNILGSD
-1434 VQTKDNLSL
+1434 VQATDKLSL

-1450 IDATRNSMDNHTRDG
+1450 IDATRNSANSHRGD
-1465 QTSHVTLHNG
+1465 QTSHVALHNG
-1475 SHLSSGKD
+1475 SHLSSGKES
-1483 TTVISG
+1483 TVLSG
-1489 QDIHMAASDIDAKG
+1489 GDIHITASDIDAKG
-1503 NVGLGAKGEIT
+1503 NVALGAQGEIA

-1522 EYHLRAKN
+1522 EYHLQSKN

-1550 TTVIAGQDGKAH
+1550 TTVIAGQDGKSH
-1562 DLTITGSSIAAE
+1562 DLSITGSSIAAE

-1585 LITNAED
+1585 LINNAED

-1605 VFSSSKS
+1605 AFSSSKS

-1619 TEVSGS
+1619 IQVVGS
-1625 LITGGKGIT
+1625 SITGGQGVA

-1640 TEVVASTLVAGKAEE
+1640 TQVLASTLIAGKAEE
-1655 TSREKAP
+1655 TSGKETL
-1662 GEQKQADITI
+1662 GDQKQADITI
-1672 HSGGKIVIK
+1672 HSGGKIIIK
-1681 GAQEHL
+1681 GAKEHL

-1698 LHEESSDTSQSH
+1698 LHEKSSDTSQSH
-1710 STTVSSILGATGN
+1710 STTVSSVLGATGN
-1723 IVLDAQ
+1723 IITQSDK
-1729 GEAKIS
+1729 ETTIT
-1735 ASHLL
+1735 ASHMFANE
-1740 SGQDIN
+1740 DIH
-1746 VSGESVTIDGM
+1746 VTGENVTIDGM
-1757 TDHHKSHSETH
+1757 QDHHSSHSETH

-1780 VSIYGSEGKTEN
+1780 VSIYGSEGKVQN
-1792 EESFEHQGSSLNA
+1792 EESFEHQGSSLN
-1805 DGTINITA
+1805 GNNITLTA
-1813 KKKDVT
+1813 TKKDVT
-1819 IVGSDLAGEN
+1819 IVGSDFTAGEN
-1829 INLSAAHDVNVL
+1829 IHVSAAHDINVL
-1841 VGHNSHKSNSQE
+1841 PGHNRHRASSKE
-1853 EREGF
+1853 ERTGF
-1858 GFQFEKSKSGASVGV
+1858 GIQFEKSNSGASVGV
-1873 GIASAKD
+1873 GVESAKD

-1885 ETTSTQSHITAR
+1885 ENTNTPSHFKAR

-1909 LQATNVT
+1909 LQATNVS

-1948 AGVTASADIGV
+1948 AGVTGSVNVGI
-1959 LGTVQGL
+1959 LGTVQDVKNAAKRFGHGDTKHKIGNGLIAGL
-1966 KDAADHMNNKDGNNT
+1966 KGYD
-1981 VLNGILTGMKISHLY
+1981 LY
-1996 SKGKTFVN
+1996 SKGKGLYN
-2004 WLTGN
+2004 GMKSGN
-2009 TGEKGNI
+2009 LKQSVRDI
-2016 TKGLSSPL
+2016 ADVS
-2024 GGLGGSTKDALANM
+2024 A
-2038 AGASGSVTVGFKTEK
+2038 SVTVGFKTEK
-2053 TEASSQVSTAVTD
+2053 AEASVQTSTAVTD

-2073 VNMQAHKGSIHGVG
+2073 VNMHAHKGSIHGVG

-2096 IYVLENDAQSG
+2096 MQSNDAQSG
-2107 KITMEAGKDIT
+2107 NITLEAGQHIT

-2127 TQNSSES
+2127 TQNRSES
-2134 SSMSVGTG
+2134 ASMNVGYS
-2142 YGTGGAGATGSASF
+2142 YGTGGSGWMGNASF
-2156 SQGEGSSEEVQHK
+2156 GKGKGSSEEVHQK
-2169 NSHIIGSGTVHT
+2169 NAHIIGTGTVHT
-2181 TSGANTILAGAV
+2181 SSGEDTTLAGAV
-2193 VSGERV
+2193 ISANHV
-2199 EMEVGGSF
+2199 EMEVGGDLN
-2207 AITGRSDTGQT
+2207 ITSRSDTGQT
-2218 SSKQNSVSV
+2218 SSKQNSFSI
-2227 GFGAGQTGGGGSM
+2227 GFNGGKKDDAATTNISLN
-2240 SASFQKDK
+2240 KDK

-2268 FKINVKDKTTLTGG
+2268 FKINVKNQTTLTGG
-2282 LISSIASADKN
+2282 IIASTAPAEKN

-2310 AKASSHGFSISGND
+2310 AQASSQGISISAGGPMYQGKYGVG
-2324 TIKNIAKNVLNH
+2324 KNIAKNLLDH
-2336 GKAKDGAEGETKSAI
+2336 SKAKDSEKGYTKSAI
-2351 SDGTIILTDT
+2351 SNGTIVLTDEAGQKAL
-2361 TGQGAMGQDA
+2361 TGQDVEQAIA
-2371 GQIIGSLNRNTAAAH
+2371 SLNRDTATAH
-2386 QAVGQLN
+2386 QGVQQLDVGKLEQIVRENREMATQLLEEGFKYSDDSYKTMFIKEHPIAVVDRDEKGNILYEIDANGEPIEDARGQN
-2393 VAPLEDILRNRLG
+2393 IP
-2406 IRNKWVDE
+2406 K
-2414 WFDIWDGV
+2414 F
-2422 RKMAFYVDHPV
+2422 H
-2433 GEVAHDENGNVL
+2433 
-2445 YLTDEN
+2445 YLTDEEKQHLQE
-2451 GEYIKGSDGKYI
+2451 GADGKV
-2463 TLYHFL
+2463 HVSF
-2469 KPEEEKHLQKGPN
+2469 
-2482 GAVYMFYNGIFNS
+2482 NGIFT
-2495 PDEAAGNA
+2495 PPYEAAVYA
-2503 VQLAVNK
+2503 EQHAENK
-2510 NGPLYFTYF
+2510 NEPLYFVVF
-2519 PQADDVL
+2519 PQADSAISELL
-2526 VELGVAVYQKFWEGN
+2526 VAGYQKFMEN
-2541 TWGLSNSTKKFQD
+2541 NFWGLTNSTQEAKD
-2554 FIYRYG
+2554 LMYSYG
-2560 NDNAIVSAHSRG
+2560 LTGLELYGHSRG
-2572 SLTVGNGM
+2572 TMTLGNMLNSFKQEGV
-2580 RDFEKHGIH
+2580 H
-2589 GIAEKTDIYLFGP
+2589 GIADNTNINFYGP
-2602 ADNSQSIANALYYVS
+2602 AFNVLVASGLLGYVS
-2617 DGKKD
+2617 DSKQTTIG
-2622 HIYLQ
+2622 
-2627 NHIFDP
+2627 FDGHRYDFVSRI
-2633 IGTEIGH
+2633 IGGNGYTYETIPAGSNWWKETWNMFT
-2640 NPPTAYKVPL
+2640 NPYNPHTCL
-2650 KFPYVLF
+2650 
-2657 PPAIPMKE
+2657 
-2665 QVGAL
+2665 G
-2670 RGFKPSTHNCYA
+2670 
-2682 DAGDACE
+2682 DAGRMCSIL
-2689 RNYGT
+2689 YGPS
-2694 NHNAKIYAPRA
+2694 HREQKP
-2705 ILDNLGLG
+2705 
-2713 YLWRKK
+2713 

>member
-1 MRYEKRAER
+1 MRYEKRANR
-10 AALLG
+10 ATLLG

-25 VLFWGLGF
+25 VLVGGIGF
-33 SCLFAPSALQAQ
+33 SFLFQSPMVQAQ
-45 ITVDPNAGSAYR
+45 IAADSNAGAGNR

-83 KYDDFNIGN
+83 KYYDFNIGN

-144 EVFGRPADV
+144 EVFGSPADV

-209 SGQGAVDI
+209 SGQGVVDI

-229 AVAGKEIGVTA
+229 AVAGKEIGVVA
-240 GTGHFDYASRE
+240 GTGYFDYASRE

-273 LQADR
+273 LQADQ

-284 EKGVGVRMRHDM
+284 EQGVGVRMRHDM

-313 KNVFGHGGVVLKS
+313 KNVFGHGGVLLKS
-326 KSQSVLA
+326 KSDSLQA
-333 KHITSK
+333 KHVTSK
-339 KHIDIAAHKDVTLE
+339 KNIKIAAKKDVMLE

-359 HLKIE
+359 HLRIE
-364 AQDGLLSISGK
+364 AQEGLLSIAEK

-389 LQVSGLGSGA
+389 LKVSGLGASA
-399 DMALEAGGDLKLE
+399 DMALETGGDLKIE

-420 LKAHAGGDIQ
+420 LRAHAGGDIKAQ
-430 AHFLAGG
+430 LLAGG

-445 SGVVVLGTQGDVDL
+445 AGTLVLGTQGDVDL

-486 VSETILSHQN
+486 VSQTILSHQN
-496 VAIQAQPETN
+496 IAIHTQPETN

-512 QLLAHG
+512 QLLAYG
-518 KVNIGGGAVDF
+518 NANIEGGAVDF
-529 SSLMTGEKAVLKVG
+529 ASLMTGGDAVFNVG
-543 SLDAGTLMTGVVSTG
+543 SLDAGTVMTGLDFVGSQVSPANPTG
-558 DSGDLILDEKG
+558 DLVFYDKG
-569 FLLIT
+569 SLSIT
-574 AKEGVKVGQIA
+574 AQKGIKVGHII
-585 SGGNIEIF
+585 SGGNIDLF

-607 TATLTSVSGGISVE
+607 SATLTSVSGEISVE
-621 NVLSAKG
+621 NVLSAEG
-628 DVRLTAPTLDLS
+628 DVRLTANTLDLS

-647 TPQTLYLIADHIDV
+647 TPQTLFLNADNIYV
-661 SGSELTYGGL
+661 SGSTLTYGGL
-671 DFNSTNALEIHNA
+671 DFNSTNALEIHHA
-684 RLQAVTDEGGTGDIL
+684 RLQAITDGGGTGDIL

-705 MVDEGSSVLAARD
+705 MADEATSVLAARD
-718 FVIKTGEL
+718 FRIKTGEL
-726 GNSGQLAAG
+726 QNSGQLAAG
-735 QDLVF
+735 QNLAF

-754 YVKGNGALQ
+754 YVKGSGAFKVDGAL
-763 VDGDFLND
+763 LND

-781 FFTNAAGSGKSLSL
+781 FFTNVEGSGKSLSL

-809 IQTNTLKNEADSTP
+809 IQTNTLKNEAESTP
-823 VITEKTEYSDIS
+823 VITETSEYATIS
-835 FQRPKDSDQLSDG
+835 FEKPKGSDQLSDG

-853 GPNLWGK
+853 AKVGLWGK
-860 GHEHQSH
+860 GHEYQEDK
-867 TGPFDGHVRIF
+867 TIGKGHVELF
-878 LDVPLWS
+878 LDVPLWA

-890 YGTAISSNG
+890 YGTAISSDG

-905 TWEFKPVYDQKFV
+905 TWEFKPIYQQLSVT
-918 KRYRWNGDRWGGW
+918 RYQWNGSRRRGGFFW
-931 FGNSNWSHM
+931 SIINEDWSHM
-940 TEKTVTQGFSHK
+940 TEETVTQAFSHK
-952 PTVQGMIQSHGN
+952 PTVQGMIQSSGN

-971 IDNHYSTMR
+971 IENSYSIMR
-980 AGGNADIH
+980 AGGNADIQ

-998 AYKKTYL
+998 AYKKTFMH
-1005 GCQAYT
+1005 CNAKT
-1011 DSCYGYKADGS
+1011 DNCYAYKADGS
-1022 RDVSLD
+1022 HDVSLD
-1028 IANGKDRQIGSE
+1028 IADGKFRHIRSE

-1058 VDQLNNTA
+1058 VDQLHNTA
-1066 AEGSITG
+1066 AKGSITG
-1073 DAHFEAKTVEG
+1073 DAHFEAKAVGG
-1084 NPLEDLSGLTGAGA
+1084 NPLDALSGLTGVGA

-1151 SAYYLNRIGYNPD
+1151 SAYYLNRIGYKPD

-1209 LLDVGAE
+1209 LLNVGAE
-1216 YAKAHNLPFGEALSE
+1216 YAKAHNLPFGEALTP

-1238 APMVIYVHQQVKGMD
+1238 EPMVIYVRQKVKGMD

-1260 IPEKDRSSFV
+1260 IPEKDRASFV

-1293 TNSGRIAANHQLHVH
+1293 TNSGRIAASHQLHVH

-1358 NVSVIAKQDI
+1358 NATVIAKQDI
-1368 TASGVGITTGG
+1368 TASGVGITTKG

-1384 TEQGNLTIGSAET
+1384 TEQGNLTIGAVKT
-1397 HYHDEQGDATMH
+1397 DYHDEQGDATMH
-1409 HKSEVNSGGSTT
+1409 HKSVLNSGGSTT
-1421 LASGKDLNILGSD
+1421 LSSGKDLNILGSD
-1434 VQTKDNLSL
+1434 VQATDKLL
-1443 QAEGNVS
+1443 LKAERNVS
-1450 IDATRNSMDNHTRDG
+1450 IDATRNIANSHRGD
-1465 QTSHVTLHNG
+1465 QTSHVALHNG

-1489 QDIHMAASDIDAKG
+1489 GDIHITASDIDAKG
-1503 NVGLGAKGEIT
+1503 NVGLGAQGEIA
-1514 IGVRNDEM
+1514 IGVRNDER

-1550 TTVIAGQDGKAH
+1550 TTIVAGQDGKAH
-1562 DLTITGSSIAAE
+1562 DLTITGSSIAAD
-1574 GKVGLKASNDI
+1574 GKVGLKASHDV
-1585 LITNAED
+1585 LINNAED

-1605 VFSSSKS
+1605 AFSSSKS
-1612 EHNKVDA
+1612 AHNKIDA
-1619 TEVSGS
+1619 TEVVGS
-1625 LITGGKGIT
+1625 TIAGGKGVALE
-1634 IDSGNN
+1634 SANN
-1640 TEVVASTLVAGKAEE
+1640 TEIVASTLTAGKIGE
-1655 TSREKAP
+1655 TPDQE
-1662 GEQKQADITI
+1662 QADITI
-1672 HSGGKIVIK
+1672 HSGGNILIK
-1681 GAQEHL
+1681 GAQEKY
-1687 DQQAQSSSSGF
+1687 DQQAQSSKSGF

-1710 STTVSSILGATGN
+1710 TTTVSSILGATGN
-1723 IVLDAQ
+1723 IDLQAKKDAT
-1729 GEAKIS
+1729 IT
-1735 ASHLL
+1735 ASHMIAD
-1740 SGQDIN
+1740 QNIN
-1746 VSGESVTIDGM
+1746 VTAENVTINGM

-1792 EESFEHQGSSLNA
+1792 EESFEHQGSSLN
-1805 DGTINITA
+1805 GKNITITA
-1813 KKKDVT
+1813 TKEDVNV
-1819 IVGSDLAGEN
+1819 VGSDFNAREN
-1829 INLSAAHDVNVL
+1829 INVSAARDVNVL
-1841 VGHNSHKSNSQE
+1841 VGHNSHKSNSEE
-1853 EREGF
+1853 ERTGF
-1858 GFQFEKSKSGASVGV
+1858 GIQFEKNPSGASIGVGV
-1873 GIASAKD
+1873 ASAKD

-1885 ETTSTQSHITAR
+1885 EKTNTASNFH
-1897 QDVQITADNDVN
+1897 AGNDAN
-1909 LQATNVT
+1909 FNAGNDANFQAANVS

-1928 ITLSESH
+1928 VTFSEA
-1935 DTSNAKEKHEKSF
+1935 DDISNAKETHEKSF
-1948 AGVTASADIGV
+1948 AGVTTSVNVGA

-1966 KDAADHMNNKDGNNT
+1966 KDSADRMNNKDGNNT
-1981 VLNGILTGMKISHLY
+1981 VINGILTGMKINHLFN
-1996 SKGKTFVN
+1996 KGKNFVN
-2004 WLTGN
+2004 WLSGN
-2009 TGEKGNI
+2009 TGERGN
-2016 TKGLSSPL
+2016 TTGAL
-2024 GGLGGSTKDALANM
+2024 GHIPGNFGGSTKDALANM
-2038 AGASGSVTVGFKTEK
+2038 ADASASVTVGFKTEK
-2053 TEASSQVSTAVTD
+2053 AEASSQVSTAVTGT
-2066 SIEGGRA
+2066 IEGRRS
-2073 VNMQAHKGSIHGVG
+2073 VNIQSHEGSIHGTGV
-2087 ADIIAGTNP
+2087 DIIAGTNSMQN
-2096 IYVLENDAQSG
+2096 NDEQSG
-2107 KITMEAGKDIT
+2107 NINLVAGKDIT
-2118 FESAQNTQS
+2118 FASAQNTQS
-2127 TQNSSES
+2127 TQNHSES
-2134 SSMSVGTG
+2134 ASVNVGYS
-2142 YGTGGAGATGSASF
+2142 YGTGGAGVTGNASF
-2156 SQGEGSSEEVQHK
+2156 SQGEGSSEEVHQK
-2169 NSHIIGSGTVHT
+2169 NSHIIGTGTVHT
-2181 TSGANTILAGAV
+2181 NSGANTTLAGSV

-2199 EMEVGGSF
+2199 EMGVGGDF
-2207 AITGRSDTGQT
+2207 AIISRSDTGQT
-2218 SSKQNSVSV
+2218 SSKQKSVSA
-2227 GFGAGQTGGGGSM
+2227 GFGGSKSLDAGSTSL
-2240 SASFQKDK
+2240 SLQKDQ
-2248 SSSDYH
+2248 SSSDYY
-2254 SVVEQSGIKAGDGG
+2254 SVVEQSGIKAGAGG
-2268 FKINVKDKTTLTGG
+2268 FDITVKDKTILTGG
-2282 LISSIASADKN
+2282 IIASTAPAEKN

-2298 SISTSDISNSAH
+2298 SISTNDITNSAH
-2310 AKASSHGFSISGND
+2310 AQASSHGVNVSGGGVLQQGKYGV
-2324 TIKNIAKNVLNH
+2324 IKNVAKNALSH
-2336 GKAKDGAEGETKSAI
+2336 GKAQDAAEGETKSAI
-2351 SDGTIILTDT
+2351 SDGTIILT
-2361 TGQGAMGQDA
+2361 GASNQRAMGQDV
-2371 GQIIGSLNRNTAAAH
+2371 GQIIDALNRNTATAH

-2406 IRNKWVDE
+2406 MRNQWVDE
-2414 WFDIWDGV
+2414 WFDYWDKV
-2422 RKMAFYVDHPV
+2422 REVAFVKKHPE
-2433 GEVAHDENGNVL
+2433 GEVEHDENGNVIYATDKNGNYIKDSYGRKIPL
-2445 YLTDEN
+2445 YHYLT
-2451 GEYIKGSDGKYI
+2451 
-2463 TLYHFL
+2463 
-2469 KPEEEKHLQKGPN
+2469 PEGEKHLQAGSDGN
-2482 GAVYMFYNGIFNS
+2482 TRMFYNGIFNT
-2495 PDEAAGNA
+2495 PDEAARNA
-2503 VQLAVNK
+2503 VQLADNEYE
-2510 NGPLYFTYF
+2510 PLYFTYF
-2519 PQADDVL
+2519 PQAEDWE
-2526 VELGVAVYQKFWEGN
+2526 VELGIAYYQKFWEGN

-2554 FIYRYG
+2554 FMYRYG
-2560 NDNAIVSAHSRG
+2560 NDGAIVNAHSRG

-2589 GIAEKTDIYLFGP
+2589 GIG
-2602 ADNSQSIANALYYVS
+2602 
-2617 DGKKD
+2617 
-2622 HIYLQ
+2622 
-2627 NHIFDP
+2627 
-2633 IGTEIGH
+2633 
-2640 NPPTAYKVPL
+2640 YK
-2650 KFPYVLF
+2650 
-2657 PPAIPMKE
+2657 
-2665 QVGAL
+2665 
-2670 RGFKPSTHNCYA
+2670 
-2682 DAGDACE
+2682 
-2689 RNYGT
+2689 
-2694 NHNAKIYAPRA
+2694 
-2705 ILDNLGLG
+2705 
-2713 YLWRKK
+2713 